1 MSESAV
7 RRVSESWLFVL
18 LLFAFGYF
26 GLFWGAFAV
35 LLADLSGALDLSPGP
50 LGFALFVGAAAS
62 ILAMALLG
70 WAADRLGR
78 RPFLV
83 ASASV
88 FGAGIVGLALTRSY
102 ATLLAALVTLYAAS
116 GLYDVGIN
124 AAAVDL
130 ERSAGR
136 RFMTLLHAAFSGGGV
151 AGALSAGALLS
162 AGMDYR
168 FVYLGVLI
176 PLGAVILAVTLT
188 GFPSSEGVQ
197 ESGEKIERSRLY
209 RNVPLLLVAAIA
221 TLGLLSEGEMEH
233 WSGIYLRQSLA
244 LPVLVGAS
252 GVAVFHAAMTVGRL
266 GAAGVVF
273 RFGNRRTLLGAGLL
287 AAGGMA
293 LSLAT
298 REPLLVVAGFLVV
311 GLALSAVV
319 PVAFSTAGDL
329 APSGRAGA
337 AISVVTTFGYGGFLL
352 GPVIVGGL
360 AEVFGLRVALG
371 TIVVAGIL
379 IFAFSLRLA
388 GQQK

>member
-1 MSESAV
+1 M
-7 RRVSESWLFVL
+7 RRASGSWLFVL
-18 LLFAFGYF
+18 LLFAFGFF

-102 ATLLAALVTLYAAS
+102 ATLLVALVTLYAAS

-130 ERSAGR
+130 EKSTGR

-188 GFPSSEGVQ
+188 GFPPSVESEG
-197 ESGEKIERSRLY
+197 GEEIERSWLY

-252 GVAVFHAAMTVGRL
+252 GVAVFHAAMAVGRL
-266 GAAGVVF
+266 GAAEVVL

-352 GPVIVGGL
+352 GPVIVGVL

-388 GQQK
+388 GGQK